1 MREKTIANHVEV
13 RIILQVDVILRTR
26 FVSNV
31 LRRGIRL
38 LCVEREIIRSL
49 KR

>member
-1 MREKTIANHVEV
+1 MREKFIAKHVEV
-13 RIILQVDVILRTR
+13 RIILQVDVILGTK

-31 LRRGIRL
+31 LRQGIRL
-38 LCVEREIIRSL
+38 LCVEREIISSL

>member
-1 MREKTIANHVEV
+1 MREKFIAKHVDV
-13 RIILQVDVILRTR
+13 RNILQVDVILGTG

-38 LCVEREIIRSL
+38 LYVEREIIKSL